1 MAVCVATF
9 TVGLLHLAP
18 CAAGSWWSPP
28 DQYADQCWSALP
40 YDYATGGLAERNL
53 PLQEAAGASPT
64 YSPPVAVAAYGAALT
79 TAVLSGWPD
88 VGASGSRPV
97 RAAATTDDVRAQA
110 VTYTGVVSLLLL
122 LAALASVLALAR
134 THRSRPWDAMAFAG
148 APALVLTGVMGWDLA
163 AVALA
168 CAAMWAWSRRR
179 VTWTGLLAGLGAAT
193 AWWPVV
199 VAAAA
204 VVLCLRERQPGVAG
218 RVAAAAAAGFAV
230 VVLPAL
236 LVAREGVTRWLA
248 TATAVEIRDGSTWH
262 IGALEGG
269 RPPEWLEPVGLA
281 VVLLVVTALTLWAP
295 RRPRLSQVAL
305 LALLGALLVHGSH
318 EPQTVLW
325 LLPLVALARPRWRDL
340 VLWQLAELLY
350 VVAHSWHRHG
360 FTVPDPGDA
369 DLVFTLAL
377 IGRILAEV
385 TLAALVVRDIL
396 RPWADPGRAGGQ
408 DDPTSGVLEE
418 AAVS

>member
-1 MAVCVATF
+1 
-9 TVGLLHLAP
+9 
-18 CAAGSWWSPP
+18 
-28 DQYADQCWSALP
+28 
-40 YDYATGGLAERNL
+40 
-53 PLQEAAGASPT
+53 
-64 YSPPVAVAAYGAALT
+64 
-79 TAVLSGWPD
+79 
-88 VGASGSRPV
+88 
-97 RAAATTDDVRAQA
+97 
-110 VTYTGVVSLLLL
+110 
-122 LAALASVLALAR
+122 
-134 THRSRPWDAMAFAG
+134 
-148 APALVLTGVMGWDLA
+148 
-163 AVALA
+163 
-168 CAAMWAWSRRR
+168 
-179 VTWTGLLAGLGAAT
+179 
-193 AWWPVV
+193 V

-218 RVAAAAAAGFAV
+218 RVAAATAAGFAV

-236 LVAREGVTRWLA
+236 LVAREGVTRWLR
-248 TATAVEIRDGSTWH
+248 TATAVEIGDGSTWH
-262 IGALEGG
+262 IGTLEGG
-269 RPPEWLEPVGLA
+269 PPPQWLEPVGLA
-281 VVLLVVTALTLWAP
+281 VVLLSVTALTLWAP

-325 LLPLVALARPRWRDL
+325 LLPMVALARPRWRDL

-360 FTVPDPGDA
+360 YTVPDPGDA

-396 RPWADPGRAGGQ
+396 RPWADPVRAGGQ
-408 DDPTSGVLEE
+408 DDPTGGVLEE